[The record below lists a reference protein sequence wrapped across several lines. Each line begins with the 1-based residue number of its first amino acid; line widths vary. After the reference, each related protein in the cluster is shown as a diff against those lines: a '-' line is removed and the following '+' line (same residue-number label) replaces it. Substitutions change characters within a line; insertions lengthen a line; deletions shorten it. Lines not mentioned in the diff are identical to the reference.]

1 MIPDTQQKART
12 PTAIAL
18 AAGLLAGLAS
28 PYCQAESYAMIMS
41 IGTYSNPAASLPG
54 IDLDAAT
61 ARKIAVS
68 MGVKEANIIEYRDQQ
83 LSKAGMGQAFA
94 ELKNHIASGDNVF
107 VYYSGHGTQRS
118 GDAGRCFEGMVAHD
132 MAAFEDADIEAA
144 LAELSSKAAQVVML
158 NDSCFSGGQATRKLL
173 DVNRVAKVWKS
184 SAIEG
189 DYQCGV
195 PINAKFARNLA
206 PTAAKRGANLLYIS
220 AASENEVAFASAQG
234 SSATVAWANCLQAG
248 TDTDHSGMLTG
259 RELQRCAQDYV
270 TAHHYNQTITLIGSA
285 DLPLSFVGAAA
296 AAGGS
301 GTVAFAG
308 AMDAGSAPANPLATL
323 GNLRQNASPAIVVE
337 LSSALPAMKIGRDYL
352 TLSVT
357 SNTAGYLYLLNVGSD
372 GQSFDLLFPNERDR
386 DNFIPAGRVALPR
399 PAWGIQA
406 MGPVGTSHVMAIV
419 SETPRQFGRDMTL
432 SGGSPFPSA
441 GATLAATRNLG
452 VVAMGQ
458 GSAAPGRIGASQI
471 IAISEIK

>member
-1 MIPDTQQKART
+1 MIPQTQEKGCNL
-12 PTAIAL
+12 TAIAL

-28 PYCQAESYAMIMS
+28 PVCQAESHAMIMS
-41 IGTYSNPAASLPG
+41 IGNYSNPAASLPG

-68 MGVKEANIIEYRDQQ
+68 MGVKQANIVEYRDQQ

-94 ELKNHIASGDNVF
+94 ELKNRIAGGDNVF

-118 GDAGRCFEGMVAHD
+118 GDAGFCFEGMVAHD

-158 NDSCFSGGQATRKLL
+158 NDSCFSGGQATRKLA
-173 DVNRVAKVWKS
+173 DVGRVAKVWKS
-184 SAIEG
+184 SAIQG
-189 DYQCGV
+189 DYKCGV

-248 TDTDHSGMLTG
+248 ADTDHSGMLTG

-270 TAHHYNQTITLIGSA
+270 AAHHYNQTITLIGSA
-285 DLPLSFVGAAA
+285 DLPLSFVSA
-296 AAGGS
+296 AAGGTGS
-301 GTVAFAG
+301 GAFAG
-308 AMDAGSAPANPLATL
+308 ATAAGSTPANPLATL

-352 TLSVT
+352 TLSVS

-372 GQSFDLLFPNERDR
+372 GKSFDLLFPNERDR
-386 DNFIPAGRVALPR
+386 DNFIPAGRIALPR

-432 SGGSPFPSA
+432 SGGSPFPSV